1 MKTFL
6 KWFSIILVVFVI
18 ILVAAGAFLFPKFK
32 EMQERRAGAGGGTEV
47 ITVAVEPDRLV
58 RTISAPGDIEPR
70 RKVNISAR
78 VSAQIEELPFKEGD
92 FVNQG
97 EVIVRLDDK
106 TLKADLASNE
116 ASLRAAEARLEGAR
130 ASHINAVADWE
141 RIDSLFKSNDVSKS
155 ELDSAEARLRMSES
169 DLNAAEQNVEIAR
182 SGVVRAQ
189 ENVGYTVIKAPMNG
203 RITRLH
209 SEVGETVTGSVTNF
223 GTVILEMA
231 DLTEMLVNAE
241 IDESDIAPVRIG
253 QTARVYIN
261 AFDDQ
266 VFEGTVESI
275 ALQHTLDPS
284 DRSKYYKTEILLHL
298 DPDAQI
304 FAGLTAN
311 VDVEV
316 ETLEGILKIPSQA
329 VIDKRVDE
337 LPQDVVDSEAVDRN
351 KTFARVVYILQD
363 GKAVETPIRI
373 GPSDLTAT
381 AVLAGLDSGAEVI
394 VGPWKTLQE
403 LNHNKSVRK
412 RADKDAEDADAIE
425 GDAAPAEEAIA
436 GAESESDDGARAEH
450 ANDSDEGDDDGS
462 QSDAG
467 ADRTATTA
475 AASS

>member
-6 KWFSIILVVFVI
+6 KWFSIILVVFV
-18 ILVAAGAFLFPKFK
+18 LVLAGAGAFLYPKIK
-32 EMQERRAGAGGGTEV
+32 KMQEQRSGASGAGSEV

-92 FVNQG
+92 FVKKG
-97 EVIVRLDDK
+97 DIIVRLDDK
-106 TLKADLASNE
+106 TLRADLASNE
-116 ASLRAAEARLEGAR
+116 ASLKAAEARLEGAR
-130 ASHINAVADWE
+130 ASYVNANADWE
-141 RIDSLFKSNDVSKS
+141 RIDELFKTSDVSKA

-169 DLNAAEQNVEIAR
+169 DLDAAEQNVAIAQ
-182 SGVVRAQ
+182 SGVIRAQ

-253 QTARVYIN
+253 QSARVYIN
-261 AFDDQ
+261 AFDDK

-298 DPDAQI
+298 DPDDQI

-316 ETLEGILKIPSQA
+316 ETLEGIIKVPSQA
-329 VIDKRVDE
+329 VIDKRIDE
-337 LPQDVVDSEAVDRN
+337 LPTEISDSDVIDKN
-351 KTFARVVYILQD
+351 KTFARVVYILKD
-363 GKAVETPIRI
+363 GKAVETPVKI

-403 LNHNKSVRK
+403 LNHNKLVHK
-412 RADKDAEDADAIE
+412 REKKDAEADDAT
-425 GDAAPAEEAIA
+425 GDAPSEDAIA
-436 GAESESDDGARAEH
+436 GAETDSTDSAQVESVSESKDADDDSQSSA
-450 ANDSDEGDDDGS
+450 SDEGS
-462 QSDAG
+462 
-467 ADRTATTA
+467 TTTA
-475 AASS
+475 KADS

>member
-18 ILVAAGAFLFPKFK
+18 ILVAAGAFLFPKIK
-32 EMQERRAGAGGGTEV
+32 EMQEKRAGAGGGTEV

-97 EVIVRLDDK
+97 EVIVRLEDK
-106 TLKADLASNE
+106 TLRADLASNE
-116 ASLRAAEARLEGAR
+116 ASLRAAEARLEGSR

-155 ELDSAEARLRMSES
+155 ELDAVEARLRMSES
-169 DLNAAEQNVEIAR
+169 ELSAAEQNVEIAR

-261 AFDDQ
+261 AFDDE

-275 ALQHTLDPS
+275 ALQHSYDQS

-298 DPDAQI
+298 DPDTQI

-337 LPQDVVDSEAVDRN
+337 LPEDVAESDAVDLN
-351 KTFARVVYILQD
+351 KTFARVVYILED
-363 GKAVETPIRI
+363 GKAVETPVKI

-394 VGPWKTLQE
+394 IGPWKTLQE
-403 LNHNKSVRK
+403 LNHKKAVRK
-412 RADKDAEDADAIE
+412 RKDKDDEATDEID
-425 GDAAPAEEAIA
+425 APAEDAIA
-436 GAESESDDGARAEH
+436 GAETDTDDGARVEH
-450 ANDSDEGDDDGS
+450 ANDSEKGDDDGS

-467 ADRTATTA
+467 DDRTASTA